1 MKAPAILIP
10 KEPLPDLSVP
20 PAPPRE
26 LHAESYQ
33 KGFRDGFQDGF
44 AAADLSTPGVV
55 LCGSGLL
62 ALLIACIVVMRHA
75 SRVVNILCQR
85 FQVDVSKK
93 SASQK
98 LAGLVLPLLLCAGL
112 TGCAIRQGEVVN
124 PAPVPPDVVNAPAP
138 ADSADK
144 GTGKFVPHDAA
155 YREDGAGQSLDV
167 YLPADPASG
176 PRKGEPAELTEL
188 LEMTGTAT
196 GKEKTAVQLM
206 RPKAIREAARLVTF
220 QTAMSWRYGQLVAET
235 ERYSAVMDTAF
246 NFAPLML
253 TQGEALIMPP
263 LLTRAGASMR
273 IEDNATATAA
283 KTTYE
288 LLEPARYIAVVP
300 NWREFLMADDFP
312 SPEEPNPAL
321 LPKNAEERAIWRA
334 AVREAWAQGL
344 AEADQLY
351 ADNVSRMARSYR
363 GVMLY
368 HLLTAQHLL
377 SRVNTASSDLG
388 TRRSDNGNKLNI
400 GQKVYRITAPSAFT
414 VAPAAS
420 RKKGGK

>member
-1 MKAPAILIP
+1 MSL
-10 KEPLPDLSVP
+10 P

-206 RPKAIREAARLVTF
+206 RPIAIREAARLVTF

-377 SRVNTASSDLG
+377 SRVNTASADLG

-414 VAPAAS
+414 VATPAS

>member
-1 MKAPAILIP
+1 MKAPAILLP
-10 KEPLPDLSVP
+10 NEPLPDLREVP
-20 PAPPRE
+20 IH
-26 LHAESYQ
+26 LESYQ
-33 KGFRDGFQDGF
+33 KGFREGFQEGF

-55 LCGSGLL
+55 LCGSGIL

-85 FQVDVSKK
+85 FQQVDLSPKN
-93 SASQK
+93 ASQK
-98 LAGLVLPLLLCAGL
+98 LAVLVLPFLLCAGL
-112 TGCAIRQGEVVN
+112 TGCAVRQGEAVN
-124 PAPVPPDVVNAPAP
+124 PAPVSPEIANAPKP
-138 ADSADK
+138 ADGITKEGAF
-144 GTGKFVPHDAA
+144 TPYDAS
-155 YREDGAGQSLDV
+155 YREDGSGQ
-167 YLPADPASG
+167 YLAVHIPADPASG
-176 PRKGEPAELTEL
+176 PRHGDPAELAGL

-220 QTAMSWRYGQLVAET
+220 QTAMSWRYGQLLEET
-235 ERYSAVMDTAF
+235 ERYSAIMDTAF

-263 LLTRAGASMR
+263 QIARAGASMR
-273 IEDNATATAA
+273 IEDDATATTA

-288 LLEPARYIAVVP
+288 LLEPARYVAVVP

-312 SPEEPNPAL
+312 APEQPNPAL
-321 LPKNAEERAIWRA
+321 LPKNTEERAIWRA

-368 HLLTAQHLL
+368 HLLTVQHLL

>member
-1 MKAPAILIP
+1 MKAPAILLP
-10 KEPLPDLSVP
+10 NEPLLDLRE
-20 PAPPRE
+20 API
-26 LHAESYQ
+26 HMESYQ

-44 AAADLSTPGVV
+44 TAADLSTPGVV

-144 GTGKFVPHDAA
+144 GTGKFVPHDAS
-155 YREDGAGQSLDV
+155 YREDGSGQ
-167 YLPADPASG
+167 YLAVHIPADPASG
-176 PRKGEPAELTEL
+176 PRHGDPAELAGL

-220 QTAMSWRYGQLVAET
+220 QTAMSWRYGQLLEET
-235 ERYSAVMDTAF
+235 ERYSAIMDTAF

-263 LLTRAGASMR
+263 QIARAGASMR
-273 IEDNATATAA
+273 IEDGATATAA

-288 LLEPARYIAVVP
+288 LLEPARYVAVVP
-300 NWREFLMADDFP
+300 NWREFLMADEFP

-321 LPKNAEERAIWRA
+321 LPKNMEERAIWRA

-377 SRVNTASSDLG
+377 SRVNTASSYLG

>member
-1 MKAPAILIP
+1 MKAPAILLP
-10 KEPLPDLSVP
+10 NEPLPDLREVP
-20 PAPPRE
+20 IH
-26 LHAESYQ
+26 LESYQ
-33 KGFRDGFQDGF
+33 KGFREGFQEGF

-55 LCGSGLL
+55 LCGSGIL

-85 FQVDVSKK
+85 FQQVDLSPKN
-93 SASQK
+93 ASQK
-98 LAGLVLPLLLCAGL
+98 LAVLVLPFLLCAGL
-112 TGCAIRQGEVVN
+112 TGCAVRQGEAVN
-124 PAPVPPDVVNAPAP
+124 PAPVSPNVVNAPAP

-144 GTGKFVPHDAA
+144 GTGKFVPHDAS
-155 YREDGAGQSLDV
+155 YREDGSGQ
-167 YLPADPASG
+167 YLAVHIPADPASG
-176 PRKGEPAELTEL
+176 PRHGDPAELAGL

-220 QTAMSWRYGQLVAET
+220 QTAMSWRYGQLLEET
-235 ERYSAVMDTAF
+235 ERYSAIMDTAF

-253 TQGEALIMPP
+253 TQGEALILPP
-263 LLTRAGASMR
+263 QIARAGASMR
-273 IEDNATATAA
+273 IEDGATATAA

-288 LLEPARYIAVVP
+288 LLEPARYVAVVP
-300 NWREFLMADDFP
+300 NWREFLMADEFP

-321 LPKNAEERAIWRA
+321 LPKNMEERAIWRA

-377 SRVNTASSDLG
+377 SRVNTASSYVG